1 MKNELVSIISLR
13 LREFLE
19 GGNQRWHPIEMKE
32 CNFIVDHEATNQ
44 RTGCKILKYKMS
56 SLGFT
61 CIDMLKGLHSER
73 GCDIVEISQLWSQVS
88 V

>member
-1 MKNELVSIISLR
+1 
-13 LREFLE
+13 
-19 GGNQRWHPIEMKE
+19 MKE
-32 CNFIVDHEATNQ
+32 CNFKFDHQAAKQ
-44 RTGCKILKYKMS
+44 RIGCKILKYKMS

-61 CIDMLKGLHSER
+61 CIDMLKGLYRET